1 MRGILDWARE
11 KRFLQWEQNL
21 GDFPLFLLH
30 DQVPKAFRDKT
41 DGQLELY
48 ESENSSDSRQ
58 HRVTRSEPHG
68 KDFQK

>member
-11 KRFLQWEQNL
+11 KRFFQREQNQ
-21 GDFPLFLLH
+21 GDFLLFLLDDLVH
-30 DQVPKAFRDKT
+30 KAFRDKT

-48 ESENSSDSRQ
+48 ASENSSDSGQ